1 MRQFPVFVPYGDE
14 HLAATLSVPDAEPEA
29 VVLLL
34 AGTGAPR
41 SHRFQLWTRT
51 ARALADAGLASI
63 RLDYRGIGDSRGRVD
78 QDVLGDYRLDQA
90 MTAARFG
97 MRACGVDRLA
107 VVGNC
112 SGGLVGLGVTA
123 QMPECQTAVMI
134 LPRLAQIGGVSRAAI
149 EVRKSRFGAVVRR
162 HPLLRKVAH
171 RTLKG
176 RRDMPTPM
184 MAQAF
189 QGALSRARLLFIY
202 SEHDLDP
209 YVSRS
214 RRLLEHVVAD
224 LPPDRR
230 ARVETKL
237 IDEGPLAGFES
248 HAVQQDVIE
257 EVVRWMAGT
266 LSLEESDSLRA
277 DSGDASEAPAL
288 RPS

>member
-1 MRQFPVFVPYGDE
+1 VKQFPVFVPYGDE
-14 HLAATLSVPDAEPEA
+14 HLAATLSVPDAEPKA

-51 ARALADAGLASI
+51 ARALADIGLASV
-63 RLDYRGIGDSRGRVD
+63 RLDYRGIGDSGGRVD

-90 MTAARFG
+90 LTAARFG
-97 MRACGVDRLA
+97 LRACRVDRLA

-112 SGGLVGLGVTA
+112 SGGLVGLGVAA
-123 QMPECQTAVMI
+123 QMAECQTAVMI

-162 HPLLRKVAH
+162 HPFLRKVAH

-176 RRDMPTPM
+176 RRDLPTPM

-189 QGALSRARLLFIY
+189 QAALTRARLLFIY
-202 SEHDLDP
+202 SEHDQDP

-230 ARVETKL
+230 ERVETKL

-248 HAVQQDVIE
+248 RIVQQHVIG
-257 EVVRWMAGT
+257 EVVRWMIRS
-266 LSLEESDSLRA
+266 LSLEESDPMGAES
-277 DSGDASEAPAL
+277 DAVEERAL
-288 RPS
+288 RSS